1 MIIRSTIESD
11 CAGRMFYIHHS
22 MGKKIKQY
30 LPKYRTR
37 LSEYD
42 AEQLIKEL
50 EQDKTVQNIYLY
62 KVIYRDGKISLL
74 ANPNVPIGPLECEDN
89 KRE

>member
-11 CAGRMFYIHHS
+11 CDGRMFYIHHS

-42 AEQLIKEL
+42 AEQLVKEL
-50 EQDKTVQNIYLY
+50 QQDTTIRDIYLY
-62 KVIYRDGKISLL
+62 KVIYKDGKISLL
-74 ANPNVPIGPLECEDN
+74 ANPNSPIGPLECEDR
-89 KRE
+89 RE